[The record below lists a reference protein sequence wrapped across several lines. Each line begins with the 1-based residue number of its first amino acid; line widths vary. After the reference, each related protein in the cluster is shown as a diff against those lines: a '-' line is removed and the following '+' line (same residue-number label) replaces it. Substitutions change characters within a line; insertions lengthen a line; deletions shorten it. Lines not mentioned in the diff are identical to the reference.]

1 MARLEVSLGS
11 RVTFPG
17 FPHGGGF
24 EFKIIKDVVFI
35 SIEVTGLGASDAGG

>member
-1 MARLEVSLGS
+1 MKFLLVHGLLFQ
-11 RVTFPG
+11 V